1 MVKFDF
7 TGPPHILI
15 FVLLGAPAARADFRL
30 SQAAE
35 VVPISDIPHVS
46 PGDFLQRR
54 VLSVLER
61 PIHSIISV
69 IARARA
75 AQRQPSDELVQ
86 GFGAAVLLAFACR
99 QILPKT
105 VHVVYAPTVDP
116 LTPVNWT
123 GGRPWA
129 AVLRDA
135 LRPAGLTLVPHGNLV
150 EVRK

>member
-7 TGPPHILI
+7 TGPALILI

-35 VVPISDIPHVS
+35 AVPIADMPHVS
-46 PGDFLQRR
+46 PGDFPQRR
-54 VLSVLER
+54 VFSGFKR
-61 PIHSIISV
+61 PLHSIISV
-69 IARARA
+69 IARAHA

-86 GFGAAVLLAFACR
+86 GFGAAVPLAFACR
-99 QILPKT
+99 QILPRT
-105 VHVVYAPTVDP
+105 VRVVYAPTVDP

-135 LRPAGLTLVPHGNLV
+135 LRQAGLTLVPHGNLV
-150 EVRK
+150 EVTK